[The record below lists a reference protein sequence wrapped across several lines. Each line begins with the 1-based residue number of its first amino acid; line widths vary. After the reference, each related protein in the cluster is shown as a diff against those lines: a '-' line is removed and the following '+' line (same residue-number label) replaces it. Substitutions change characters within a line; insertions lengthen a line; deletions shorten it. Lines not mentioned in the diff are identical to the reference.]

1 MSRKEG
7 KTKKRKSE
15 RRRRQRRKQ
24 TKRRSRRK
32 RRDETAPCYG
42 FSRETQ
48 TLLGD
53 LSGMQFI
60 RSCSLRTGQWEGVV
74 LEVESGVLVLRT
86 VVSGVLILGV
96 VECGVPVVPGSR
108 NVI

>member
-1 MSRKEG
+1 MKGGGDRGGNKQREGVGGKEE
-7 KTKKRKSE
+7 TKLHHVMDSQEK
-15 RRRRQRRKQ
+15 
-24 TKRRSRRK
+24 
-32 RRDETAPCYG
+32 
-42 FSRETQ
+42 TQ